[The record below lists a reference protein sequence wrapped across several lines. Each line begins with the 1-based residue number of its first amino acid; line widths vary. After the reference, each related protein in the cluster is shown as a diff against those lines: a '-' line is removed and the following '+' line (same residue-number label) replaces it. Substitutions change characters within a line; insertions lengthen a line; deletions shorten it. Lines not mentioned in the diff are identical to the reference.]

1 MVLKIVPGTS
11 PRAQRTSSGWRIVD
25 LDGETVAGTFAN
37 KQIAE
42 LLAMLWGKGHMVVPV
57 NNDDEA
63 S

>member
-1 MVLKIVPGTS
+1 MVFKIVSGTS

-25 LDGETVAGTFAN
+25 LHGETVAGTFAN

-42 LLAMLWGKGHMVVPV
+42 LFAMLWGNGHMVVPV
-57 NNDDEA
+57 NDDKA